1 LEAGTQNGEDLLIRE
16 EREESP
22 TKKPVM
28 RRIFLIGKGVKARKS
43 TSECDG
49 HGCNGGIDRDI
60 DSDRSVAC
68 EGAIGERG

>member
-1 LEAGTQNGEDLLIRE
+1 MIRQ

-22 TKKPVM
+22 RKKPAM
-28 RRIFLIGKGVKARKS
+28 TRIFLIGKGVKARKS

-49 HGCNGGIDRDI
+49 QGCKGGIDPDI
-60 DSDRSVAC
+60 DSDRFVAC